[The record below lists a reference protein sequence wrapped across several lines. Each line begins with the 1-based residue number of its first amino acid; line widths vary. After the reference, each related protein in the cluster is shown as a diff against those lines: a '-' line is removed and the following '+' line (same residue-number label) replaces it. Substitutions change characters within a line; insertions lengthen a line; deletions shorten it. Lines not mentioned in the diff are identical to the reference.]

1 MTEKFSIAEIIEA
14 TNKLSDKSAELKKKV
29 KIAIDPQ
36 TEKIILEAEEHLNK
50 SSEEE
55 NVYILEDDK
64 AHELKEESSYLI
76 DEKIKKNKNFESENL
91 NDISRGFKN
100 INKICEI
107 LKEKNTELETNIKD
121 YQSGKM
127 YIKQKKRIQNLNNN
141 NKELKNNI
149 VKLKMKES
157 ILRTEITDLFLDK
170 KNIADAKNK
179 MIDSSKNLED
189 KIKFY
194 SEENAKISVEKH
206 EITKKLKNSQSQ
218 LFAYEQDKK
227 EIKVAVDNLNS
238 LLSNSNVDTLTFKN
252 KIVNSPTR
260 NKKNSRKILK
270 DPKIK

>member
-157 ILRTEITDLFLDK
+157 KLRTEITDLFLDK